1 MDTKSYPAKYV
12 LSRYTFLGGGA
23 GGFGLALFIAL
34 LFRDTALLDEI
45 FAYSVYG
52 IFIGMIPSC
61 IAGALMVAFRVRRG
75 VKGTLASVSAFLLP
89 GITLLLVLGGSDVKH
104 IMPFITIFYGISAIF
119 AGIALSFLLP
129 TAKGDAP
136 PQAQNRP

>member
-1 MDTKSYPAKYV
+1 MDTEYYPAKYV

-104 IMPFITIFYGISAIF
+104 IMPFITIFYGISTIF

>member
-23 GGFGLALFIAL
+23 GGFGLVLLNAL
-34 LFRDTALLDEI
+34 LFKDAALLDEI
-45 FAYSVYG
+45 FAYAIYG

-61 IAGALMVAFRVRRG
+61 IAGTLMAAFRVRRG

-89 GITLLLVLGGSDVKH
+89 KITLLLVLGGNDVKH
-104 IMPFITIFYGISAIF
+104 IMPFITVFYGIPAIF
-119 AGIALSFLLP
+119 AGIVLSFLLP
-129 TAKGDAP
+129 KAEGDAP